1 MEYGHFDELNKEY
14 VITRPDTPA
23 PWCNYLGSV
32 EYGAIISNN
41 ATGYSFV
48 KSGASGRIIRF
59 RFNSASNDQPG
70 RYIYIRDN
78 SDGDFWSGSWQ
89 PVCKPIDKYRSEC
102 RHGTAYTQMS
112 SSYRDVETNTLY
124 FVPLDENYEVWKFKI
139 KNNGSEHK
147 NLSVYG
153 MAEFTNHDH
162 YENDTVNLQ
171 YSQFINKTYFKG
183 DHILQVINE
192 NGSEASADVDG
203 RCDVM
208 GDPTCRFFG
217 VAGQRVSGFEGERE
231 AFLGN
236 YRNYGNPA
244 AVESGK
250 CSNTLAYNCNSFG
263 ALQIDITLQPGEE
276 KEMVF
281 LLGAGNDAVAKSVM
295 GKYHSITASE
305 QGVMY
310 TSNKL
315 GSDNTVIENQDS
327 VSYYLPDVVEKQFS
341 ELKKFWHARLNN
353 LQVDTPDGSFDNMV
367 NVWNAY
373 QCFIT
378 FLWSRAASFQYCGL
392 RNGLGYRDTVQDIQ
406 GIIHLDDKLAR
417 ERLWLMLSA
426 QVSNGGGLPLVKF
439 DHKPG
444 LVPTP
449 DEAEYAK
456 ETGQS
461 YYRADDAL
469 WLFPTVITYVKESGE
484 LSFIDEAIPYADKG
498 EATVYNH
505 LKQAIQFSLD
515 RQGSHGFP
523 AGLFADWNDCLR
535 LGTKGES
542 MFVAFQLYY
551 ALAIFKEFAQKKQ
564 LDLDVSWADKHMD
577 RLSTAFEQYAWE
589 GDQYVRGFTEDGYTI
604 GAKENAEANI
614 WLNPQTWAVI
624 SRAAKEDKAKAALDK
639 VYNKLN
645 TKYGAM
651 LFYPAFRK
659 YGLPVARMVLFNPG
673 TKENAG
679 IFSQP
684 QGWLILAETIVGNG
698 NRAYEY
704 FTEINPAAMNE
715 HAEVRKL
722 EPYVHGQATEGIDT
736 LNHGRSHVHWLT
748 GTASTVM
755 VSMVTGILGL
765 QPQYDGIIID
775 PCIPSS
781 WKDFKM
787 NKIFRGKALNITV
800 DNNEGIEKGVKH
812 IILNGKKLEGCYVS
826 CEDLADTNDL
836 LVVMG
841 K

>member
-1 MEYGHFDELNKEY
+1 MNYGHFDELNKEY
-14 VITRPDTPA
+14 VVTRPDTPA

-59 RFNSASNDQPG
+59 RFNSTSNDQPG

-78 SDGDFWSGSWQ
+78 SDGDYWSGSWQ
-89 PVCKPIDKYRSEC
+89 PVCKPLDTYKSEC
-102 RHGTAYTQMS
+102 RHGTAYTQIS
-112 SSYRDVETNTLY
+112 SLYRNVETSTLY
-124 FVPLDENYEVWKFKI
+124 FVPLNGNYEVWKFKI
-139 KNNGSEHK
+139 KNSGSEPK

-153 MAEFTNHDH
+153 IAEFTNHDH

-203 RCDVM
+203 HCDAM

-217 VAGQRVSGFEGERE
+217 VAGQTVSAFEGERD
-231 AFLGN
+231 AFIGN
-236 YRNYGNPA
+236 YRNYGNPV

-263 ALQIDITLQPGEE
+263 ALQIDINLKPGEE

-281 LLGAGNDAVAKSVM
+281 LLGAGNEEVAKSVI
-295 GKYHSITASE
+295 GKYKPIAGSE
-305 QGVMY
+305 KEEVAQ
-310 TSNKL
+310 
-315 GSDNTVIENQDS
+315 Q
-327 VSYYLPDVVEKQFS
+327 QFA
-341 ELKKFWHARLNN
+341 ELKSFWHSRLNN
-353 LQVDTPDGSFDNMV
+353 LQIDTPDDNFDNMV

-406 GIIHLDDKLAR
+406 GIIHLDAKLAK
-417 ERLWLMLSA
+417 ERLWLMLSG

-444 LVPTP
+444 EVSTP
-449 DEAEYAK
+449 DESEYAK
-456 ETGQS
+456 ATGQS

-469 WLFPTVITYVKESGE
+469 WLFPTVINYIKESGE
-484 LSFIDEAIPYADKG
+484 WSFIDELIPYADKG
-498 EATVYNH
+498 EASVYNH
-505 LKQAIQFSLD
+505 LKQAIQFNLD
-515 RQGSHGFP
+515 REGSHGFP

-551 ALAIFKEFAQKKQ
+551 ALDIFKEFAQKKQ
-564 LDLDVSWADKHMD
+564 LDTDVKWADKHLD
-577 RLSTAFEQYAWE
+577 RLSKAFDQYAWE

-604 GAKENAEANI
+604 GAKANAEANI
-614 WLNPQTWAVI
+614 WLNPQTWSVI
-624 SRAAKEDKAKAALDK
+624 SGAAKDEKAKAALDM

-659 YGLPVARMVLFNPG
+659 YGLPVARMVLYNAG

-704 FTEINPAAMNE
+704 FTEINPAAMND
-715 HAEVRKL
+715 HAEIRKL

-755 VSMVTGILGL
+755 VSMINGILGL
-765 QPQYDGIIID
+765 QPQYDGIIIN

-781 WKDFKM
+781 WKNFKM
-787 NKIFRGKALNITV
+787 NKIFRGKLLNIIV
-800 DNNEGIEKGVKH
+800 ENKEGIEKGVKH
-812 IILNGKKLEGCYVS
+812 IIINGKKLEGCYIGY
-826 CEDLADTNDL
+826 ENLADTNDV

>member
-1 MEYGHFDELNKEY
+1 MVLFLMSFTIHIIIYNVKLHSLLEVLSKMNYGHFDELNKEY

-48 KSGASGRIIRF
+48 KSGAAGRIIRF
-59 RFNSASNDQPG
+59 RFNSSSNDQPG

-78 SDGDFWSGSWQ
+78 SDGDYWSGSWQ
-89 PVCKPIDKYRSEC
+89 PVCKPLDTYKSEC
-102 RHGTAYTQMS
+102 RHGTAYTQIS
-112 SSYRDVETNTLY
+112 SLYRDIETSTLY
-124 FVPLDENYEVWKFKI
+124 FVPLNEKYEVWQFKI
-139 KNNGSEHK
+139 KNNGNIQK
-147 NLSVYG
+147 DLSVFG

-171 YSQFINKTYFKG
+171 YSQFINKTYFKTN
-183 DHILQVINE
+183 HILQVINE
-192 NGSEASADVDG
+192 NGSEISSDVDG
-203 RCDVM
+203 HCDVM

-217 VAGQRVSGFEGERE
+217 VAGQSVSGFDGERE

-236 YRNYGNPA
+236 YRNYGNPVA
-244 AVESGK
+244 IETGK

-263 ALQIDITLQPGEE
+263 ALQINITLQPGEE

-281 LLGAGNDAVAKSVM
+281 ILGAGNEEVANSVI
-295 GKYHSITASE
+295 GKYKS
-305 QGVMY
+305 G
-310 TSNKL
+310 
-315 GSDNTVIENQDS
+315 VIEGQ
-327 VSYYLPDVVEKQFS
+327 LA
-341 ELKKFWHARLNN
+341 ELKSFWHARLNN
-353 LQVDTPDGSFDNMV
+353 LQVKTPDDKFDNMI

-406 GIIHLDDKLAR
+406 GIIHLDDNLAR

-444 LVPTP
+444 QVATP
-449 DEAEYAK
+449 DESEYAK
-456 ETGQS
+456 STGQS

-469 WLFPTVITYVKESGE
+469 WLFPTVITYIKESGE
-484 LSFIDEAIPYADKG
+484 WSFIDELIPYADKG

-505 LKQAIQFSLD
+505 LKQAIEFNLD

-564 LDLDVSWADKHMD
+564 ISLDITWADKHMD
-577 RLSTAFEQYAWE
+577 RLNNAFEQYSWE

-604 GAKENAEANI
+604 GAKANTEANI
-614 WLNPQTWAVI
+614 WLNPQTWAII
-624 SRAAKEDKAKAALDK
+624 SGAAKDEKAKAVLDK
-639 VYNKLN
+639 VYNNLN

-651 LFYPAFRK
+651 LFYPAFRE
-659 YGLPVARMVLFNPG
+659 YGLPVARMALFNAG

-679 IFSQP
+679 VFSQP

-704 FTEINPAAMNE
+704 FTEINPAAMND
-715 HAEVRKL
+715 HAEIRKL
-722 EPYVHGQATEGIDT
+722 EPYAHGQATEGIDT

-755 VSMVTGILGL
+755 VSMVNGILGL
-765 QPQYDGIIID
+765 QPQYDGIIIN
-775 PCIPSS
+775 PCIPSC
-781 WKDFKM
+781 WKSFTM
-787 NKIFRGKALNITV
+787 NKIFRGKLLNISV
-800 DNNEGIEKGVKH
+800 ENNEGVEKGVKY
-812 IILNGKKLEGCYVS
+812 IIVNGKKLDGYYIS
-826 CEDLADTNDL
+826 CEDLADKNDV
-836 LVVMG
+836 LVIMG
-841 K
+841 KN

>member
-1 MEYGHFDELNKEY
+1 MNYGHFDELNKEY

-78 SDGDFWSGSWQ
+78 ADGDFWSGSWQ
-89 PVCKPIDKYRSEC
+89 PVCKPLDTYKSEC
-102 RHGTAYTQMS
+102 RHGTAYTQIS
-112 SSYRDVETNTLY
+112 SLYRNVETNTLY
-124 FVPLDENYEVWKFKI
+124 FVPLNENYEVWKFKI
-139 KNNGSEHK
+139 KNNGSEPK

-203 RCDVM
+203 HCDVM

-217 VAGQRVSGFEGERE
+217 VAGQPVTGFDGERD
-231 AFLGN
+231 AFIGN
-236 YRNYGNPA
+236 YRNYGNPL

-263 ALQIDITLQPGEE
+263 ALQIDIKLEPGEE

-281 LLGAGNDAVAKSVM
+281 LLGAGNEEVAKSVI
-295 GKYHSITASE
+295 GKYKSAVVSE
-305 QGVMY
+305 KDEDAQ
-310 TSNKL
+310 
-315 GSDNTVIENQDS
+315 
-327 VSYYLPDVVEKQFS
+327 KQFT
-341 ELKKFWHARLNN
+341 ELKSFWHARLNN
-353 LQVDTPDGSFDNMV
+353 LQIDTPDDNFDNMV

-406 GIIHLDDKLAR
+406 GIIHLDARLAK
-417 ERLWLMLSA
+417 ERLWLMLSG

-444 LVPTP
+444 EVSTP
-449 DEAEYAK
+449 DESEYAK
-456 ETGQS
+456 ATGQS

-469 WLFPTVITYVKESGE
+469 WLFPTVLNYIKESGE
-484 LSFIDEAIPYADKG
+484 WSFIDELIPYADKG

-505 LKQAIQFSLD
+505 LKQAIQFNLD
-515 RQGSHGFP
+515 REGSHGFP

-551 ALAIFKEFAQKKQ
+551 ALDIFKEFAQKKQ
-564 LDLDVSWADKHMD
+564 LDTDVNWADKHLD
-577 RLSTAFEQYAWE
+577 RLSKAFEQYAWE

-604 GAKENAEANI
+604 GAKANEEANI
-614 WLNPQTWAVI
+614 WLNPQTWSVI
-624 SRAAKEDKAKAALDK
+624 SGAAKDEKAKAALDK

-659 YGLPVARMVLFNPG
+659 YGLPVARMSLFNAG

-684 QGWLILAETIVGNG
+684 QGWLILAETIIGNG

-704 FTEINPAAMNE
+704 FTEINPAAMND

-722 EPYVHGQATEGIDT
+722 EPYAHGQATEGIDT

-755 VSMVTGILGL
+755 VSMVNGILGL
-765 QPQYDGIIID
+765 QPQYDGIIIN

-781 WKDFKM
+781 WKNFKM
-787 NKIFRGKALNITV
+787 NKIFRGKLLNIIV
-800 DNNEGIEKGVKH
+800 ENKEGIEKGVKH
-812 IILNGKKLEGCYVS
+812 IIINGKKLEGCYIG
-826 CEDLADTNDL
+826 CEDLADTNDV

>member
-1 MEYGHFDELNKEY
+1 MNYGFFDEFSKEY
-14 VITRPDTPA
+14 VINRPDTPA

-32 EYGAIISNN
+32 DYGAIISNN

-78 SDGDFWSGSWQ
+78 SDGDYWSGSWQ
-89 PVCKPIDKYRSEC
+89 PVCKPIDTYKSEC
-102 RHGTAYTQMS
+102 RHGTAYTQIS
-112 SSYRDVETNTLY
+112 SSYRDVNTTTLY
-124 FVPLDENYEVWKFKI
+124 FVPLDKNYEVWQFKI
-139 KNNGSEHK
+139 KNTGDVKK

-153 MAEFTNHDH
+153 MVEFTNHDH

-171 YSQFINKTYFKG
+171 YSQFISKTYFKG

-192 NGSEASADVDG
+192 NGSEASSDVDG
-203 RCDVM
+203 HCDTM
-208 GDPTCRFFG
+208 GDPSCRFFG
-217 VAGQRVSGFEGERE
+217 VAGQTVSAFDGERD

-236 YRNYGNPA
+236 YRNYGNPI

-250 CSNTLAYNCNSFG
+250 CSNTSAYNCNSFG
-263 ALQIDITLQPGEE
+263 ALQIDITLEPGEE

-281 LLGAGNDAVAKSVM
+281 VLGAGNEEIAKSVI
-295 GKYHSITASE
+295 GKYNAGASDKI
-305 QGVMY
+305 
-310 TSNKL
+310 N
-315 GSDNTVIENQDS
+315 
-327 VSYYLPDVVEKQFS
+327 DVVNKQFA
-341 ELKKFWHARLNN
+341 ELKSFWHARLNN
-353 LQVDTPDGSFDNMV
+353 LQIDTPDDNFDNMV

-439 DHKPG
+439 DHKAG
-444 LVPTP
+444 QTATP
-449 DEAEYAK
+449 DESEYAK
-456 ETGQS
+456 ATGQS

-469 WLFPTVITYVKESGE
+469 WLFPTIITYIKESGE
-484 LSFIDEAIPYADKG
+484 WSFVDEMIPYADKG
-498 EATVYNH
+498 EATVYDH
-505 LKQAIQFSLD
+505 LRQAIQFNLD

-535 LGTKGES
+535 LGAKGES

-551 ALAIFKEFAQKKQ
+551 ALAIFKEFAQKKN
-564 LDLDVSWADKHMD
+564 LNDDVIWADKHID
-577 RLSTAFEQYAWE
+577 RMNAQFEQYAWQE
-589 GDQYVRGFTEDGYTI
+589 DQYVRGFTEDGYTM
-604 GAKENAEANI
+604 GAKSNTEANI
-614 WLNPQTWAVI
+614 WLNPQTWSVI
-624 SRAAKEDKAKAALDK
+624 SGAAKDEKARVALNS
-639 VYNKLN
+639 VYDRLN
-645 TKYGAM
+645 TKYGAR
-651 LFYPAFRK
+651 LFYPPFK
-659 YGLPVARMVLFNPG
+659 EYGLPVARMVLFNEG

-715 HAEVRKL
+715 HAEIRKL

-755 VSMVTGILGL
+755 VSLVNGILGL
-765 QPQYDGIIID
+765 QPQYDGIDIN
-775 PCIPSS
+775 PCIPST
-781 WKDFKM
+781 WKGFTM
-787 NKIFRGKALNITV
+787 NKIFRGKMLNIKVENT
-800 DNNEGIEKGVKH
+800 EGVEKGVKY
-812 IILNGKKLEGCYVS
+812 IVINGKKLDSCYIS
-826 CEDLADTNDL
+826 CEDLDETNDV

-841 K
+841 KA

>member
-1 MEYGHFDELNKEY
+1 MNYGHFDELDKEY

-89 PVCKPIDKYRSEC
+89 PVCKPLDKYKSEC
-102 RHGTAYTQMS
+102 RHGTAYTQIS
-112 SSYRDVETNTLY
+112 SSYKGVVTKTLY
-124 FVPLDENYEVWKFKI
+124 FVPLDENYEVWQFKI
-139 KNNGSEHK
+139 KNTANEPK

-153 MAEFTNHDH
+153 MVEFTNHDH

-203 RCDVM
+203 RCDAM

-217 VAGQRVSGFEGERE
+217 VAGQKVSAFDGERD
-231 AFLGN
+231 AFIGN
-236 YRNYGNPA
+236 YRNYGNPV
-244 AVESGK
+244 AVETGK
-250 CSNTLAYNCNSFG
+250 CSNTPAYNCNSFG
-263 ALQIDITLQPGEE
+263 ALQINITLQPGEE
-276 KEMVF
+276 KEMTF
-281 LLGAGNDAVAKSVM
+281 LLGAGNEDIAKNVM
-295 GKYHSITASE
+295 SRYHSISE
-305 QGVMY
+305 QNLMQ
-310 TSNKL
+310 
-315 GSDNTVIENQDS
+315 SDEKIDSYDS
-327 VSYYLPDVVEKQFS
+327 VRDERNAPYYLSGVVEKQLS
-341 ELKKFWHARLNN
+341 ELKSFWHARLNN
-353 LQVDTPDGSFDNMV
+353 LQVSTPDDNFNHMA

-444 LVPTP
+444 QEPTP
-449 DEAEYAK
+449 DESEYAK
-456 ETGQS
+456 STGQS
-461 YYRADDAL
+461 FYRADDAL
-469 WLFPTVITYVKESGE
+469 WLFPTVITYIKESGE
-484 LSFIDEAIPYADKG
+484 WSFIDELIPFADKG

-505 LKQAIQFSLD
+505 LKQAIQFNLD
-515 RQGSHGFP
+515 RQGNHGFP

-542 MFVAFQLYY
+542 MFVAFQLFY

-564 LDLDVSWADKHMD
+564 LDTDVSWADKHLD
-577 RLSTAFEQYAWE
+577 RLSSAFEQYAWE

-624 SRAAKEDKAKAALDK
+624 SGAAKDAKAKAALNK
-639 VYNKLN
+639 VYTRLN

-651 LFYPAFRK
+651 LFYPAFK
-659 YGLPVARMVLFNPG
+659 EYGLPVARMVLFNEG

-704 FTEINPAAMNE
+704 FNEINPAAMNE
-715 HAEVRKL
+715 KAEIRKL

-736 LNHGRSHVHWLT
+736 QNHGRSHVHWLT

-755 VSMVTGILGL
+755 VSMVNGILGL
-765 QPQYDGIIID
+765 QPQYDGINID

-781 WKDFKM
+781 WKSFRM
-787 NKIFRGKALNITV
+787 TKIFRNKVLNIIV
-800 DNNEGIEKGVKH
+800 ENNDGIEKGVKH
-812 IILNGKKLEGCYVS
+812 VIVNGKKLEGSYIG
-826 CEDLADTNDL
+826 CEDLVDTNDV
-836 LVVMG
+836 LVVME

>member
-1 MEYGHFDELNKEY
+1 MKYGHFNELNKEY
-14 VITRPDTPA
+14 IITRPDTPA

-48 KSGASGRIIRF
+48 KSGAAGRIIRF

-89 PVCKPIDKYRSEC
+89 PVCKPLDSYKSEC
-102 RHGTAYTQMS
+102 RHGTAYTHMS
-112 SSYRDVETNTLY
+112 STYRDVETNTLY
-124 FVPLDENYEVWKFKI
+124 FVPLAENYEVWKFKI
-139 KNNGSEHK
+139 KNNGPEQK

-192 NGSEASADVDG
+192 NGSELSSDVDG

-208 GDPTCRFFG
+208 GDPTCRYFG
-217 VAGQRVSGFEGERE
+217 VAGQRVSAFEGERD

-236 YRNYGNPA
+236 YRNYSNPV

-281 LLGAGNDAVAKSVM
+281 LLGAGNDEVAKSVI
-295 GKYHSITASE
+295 GKYTSITNSD

-310 TSNKL
+310 TSNRMDTSNHIIK
-315 GSDNTVIENQDS
+315 NEDS
-327 VSYYLPDVVEKQFS
+327 ISYYLPGVVEKQLT
-341 ELKKFWHARLNN
+341 ELKSFWHARLNN
-353 LQVDTPDGSFDNMV
+353 LQVDTPDDNFDNMV

-444 LVPTP
+444 LEPTP
-449 DEAEYAK
+449 DESEYAK

-484 LSFIDEAIPYADKG
+484 LSFIDELIPYADKG

-551 ALAIFKEFAQKKQ
+551 ALAIFKEFAQKK
-564 LDLDVSWADKHMD
+564 LIDIDVNWADKHMD
-577 RLSTAFEQYAWE
+577 RLSAAFEQYAWE

-624 SRAAKEDKAKAALDK
+624 SGAAKDERAKAALNK

-659 YGLPVARMVLFNPG
+659 YGLPVARMALFNAG

-679 IFSQP
+679 VFSQP
-684 QGWLILAETIVGNG
+684 QGWLILAETMVGNG

-704 FTEINPAAMNE
+704 FTEINPAAMND

-755 VSMVTGILGL
+755 VSMVNGILGL
-765 QPQYDGIIID
+765 QPQYDGIIVD
-775 PCIPSS
+775 PCITSS
-781 WKDFKM
+781 WRGFKM
-787 NKIFRGKALNITV
+787 NKIFRGKVLNITV
-800 DNNEGIEKGVKH
+800 DNTEGVEKGVKH
-812 IILNGKKLEGCYVS
+812 IILNGKKLESSYIS
-826 CEDLADTNDL
+826 CEDLADNNDV